1 MINCQ
6 LLKSLYF
13 YTNFTFLILL
23 TLSNLTNSP
32 LVLPYF
38 FSFSMVCIWLY
49 LPYNCAQD
57 SFSKWFEALSFSVT
71 FYLLSTSTHTHLL
84 CLCLSIT
91 RCDHRRSGLH
101 KEKTCSRKKIDLVFR
116 RPLFCISFSH
126 WTCFMTLG
134 KSLEFC
140 VNNSDI
146 IYNKLMNG
154 LRRVLNILNL
164 YNMNNIASMPF

>member
-101 KEKTCSRKKIDLVFR
+101 KEKTCRSVSSTAFLCCWFFFFFFTYLACLINFLLI
-116 RPLFCISFSH
+116 LF
-126 WTCFMTLG
+126 
-134 KSLEFC
+134 
-140 VNNSDI
+140 
-146 IYNKLMNG
+146 
-154 LRRVLNILNL
+154 ILWFFIL
-164 YNMNNIASMPF
+164 F

>member
-101 KEKTCSRKKIDLVFR
+101 KEKTCRSVSSTAFLCCWFFFFFHLLSLSYKFFTDFIYFMIFHSLLILTKCWICRHFNFR
-116 RPLFCISFSH
+116 
-126 WTCFMTLG
+126 
-134 KSLEFC
+134 
-140 VNNSDI
+140 
-146 IYNKLMNG
+146 
-154 LRRVLNILNL
+154 
-164 YNMNNIASMPF
+164 